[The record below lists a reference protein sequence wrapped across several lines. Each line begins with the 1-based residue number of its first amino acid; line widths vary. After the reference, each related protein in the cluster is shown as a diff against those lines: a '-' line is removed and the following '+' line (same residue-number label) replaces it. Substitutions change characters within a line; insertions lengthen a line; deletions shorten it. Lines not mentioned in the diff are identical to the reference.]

1 MEKKGISAV
10 TNTAVMEEF
19 RKKDL
24 KRASSSCILGEI
36 DA

>member
-19 RKKDL
+19 KKKKTYRKQAPL
-24 KRASSSCILGEI
+24 LC
-36 DA
+36 